1 LTLSDRNSPPEEG
14 PIRIHH
20 PEAVPDPPQGA
31 WPEPGP
37 LLARIDSPADL
48 RALAVDQLP
57 QLCQELR
64 TYIWETVTQ
73 VGGHLAPSLG
83 VVELTVVLHYLFD
96 TPRDRILWDV
106 GHQGYVHKVLT
117 GRREALRSI
126 RQFGGI
132 SGFLKRQE
140 SAYDVLAAGHAS
152 TAISAAL
159 GVATARDAAGEN
171 YRVVAVVGDGGM
183 TGGLAYEGM
192 NNAGASQRNLI
203 VILNDNGMSI
213 SPNVGAISRYL
224 TGIISHPFFNRL
236 KADIWGLTE
245 KMPKSQTL
253 RFFVRK
259 VEESLKTLMTPGMLF
274 EDLGFRYLG
283 PIDGHDVRELISV
296 LEKSRALTGPML
308 IHVQTRKGKGYKI
321 AEVDPQKYHG
331 VKPVASGSG
340 KIEPVRP
347 RLAYTDVF
355 GHGML
360 LLAEEKPELLAITA
374 AMADGTG
381 LLGYAERFPDRF
393 FDVGIAEAHGVTFAS
408 GLAMEGMRPVVA
420 IYSTFLQ
427 RAFDQIV
434 HDVSIPRLPVVFCLD
449 RAGLVGEDGPT
460 HHGVFDLT
468 YLGCVPGL
476 VLAAPRNGTEL
487 LGLMRAAVSW
497 RTGPFAIRYPREA
510 VPEEEMPDF
519 PEPISVGTW
528 EVLHP
533 IAPLT
538 LLAVGSM
545 VDPAVEA
552 AAILRREGMEVGVV
566 NCRFIRPLDPV
577 VLSSVAEGAQRV
589 VTLEENV
596 LAGGFGSQV
605 MRWFD
610 GQSGV
615 RAPRITSI
623 GLPDAFVE
631 HGSRRKLLELC
642 GLTAGQIADRL
653 RPPPGSVSSEP
664 GREAATGALAWNPE
678 LKP

>member
-1 LTLSDRNSPPEEG
+1 MSNDRPTPG
-14 PIRIHH
+14 
-20 PEAVPDPPQGA
+20 

-37 LLARIDSPADL
+37 LLAQVDSPIDL
-48 RALAVDQLP
+48 RALTVEQLP

-64 TYIWETVTQ
+64 TYIWDTVTR

-117 GRREALRSI
+117 GRRDALRTI
-126 RQFGGI
+126 RQWGGI

-140 SAYDVLAAGHAS
+140 SPYDVLGAGHAS
-152 TAISAAL
+152 TSISAAL
-159 GVATARDAAGEN
+159 GVATARDAAGES

-192 NNAGASQRNLI
+192 NNAGASQRDLI

-224 TGIISHPFFNRL
+224 TSIISHPLFNRL
-236 KADIWGLTE
+236 KANIWDLTE
-245 KMPKSQTL
+245 RMPKSQTL
-253 RFFVRK
+253 RLFVRK

-296 LEKSRALTGPML
+296 LEKTRNLTGPIL

-340 KIEPVRP
+340 KVEPARP
-347 RLAYTDVF
+347 RLSYTEVF
-355 GHGML
+355 GHGVVR
-360 LLAEEKPELLAITA
+360 LAAEDPKLMVITA
-374 AMADGTG
+374 AMAEGTG
-381 LLGYAERFPDRF
+381 LVDFARKHPERF
-393 FDVGIAEAHGVTFAS
+393 FDVGIAEAHAVTFAS
-408 GLAMEGMRPVVA
+408 GLAMEGQRPLAA

-427 RAFDQIV
+427 RAYDQII
-434 HDVSIPRLPVVFCLD
+434 HDVAIPHLPVVFCLD

-460 HHGVFDLT
+460 HHGVFDLS
-468 YLGCVPGL
+468 YLGCIPGL
-476 VLAAPRNGTEL
+476 VLAAPRNGAEL
-487 LGLMRAAVSW
+487 LGLMRAALSW
-497 RTGPFAIRYPREA
+497 RQGPFAIRYPREA

-519 PEPISVGTW
+519 PEPIPVGSW

-533 IAPLT
+533 VAGLT
-538 LLAVGSM
+538 LLAVGST
-545 VDPAVEA
+545 VDVACEA
-552 AAILRREGMEVGVV
+552 ASILRAEGREVGVV
-566 NCRFIRPLDPV
+566 NCRFVRPLDGT
-577 VLSSVAEGAQRV
+577 VLARVAEQAQHV

-596 LAGGFGSQV
+596 VGGGFGSQV
-605 MRWFD
+605 TRWFD
-610 GQSGV
+610 EQPGV
-615 RAPRITSI
+615 KRPIITAM

-631 HGSRRKLLELC
+631 HGSRRKLMELC
-642 GLTAGQIADRL
+642 GLTAPQIVERL
-653 RPPPGSVSSEP
+653 RQPERARVQGRPG
-664 GREAATGALAWNPE
+664 ATGQYAENPRR
-678 LKP
+678 KA